1 MIACDYCLRKGHG
14 QEHCPTLDRDRRNM
28 TYEIWGTYN
37 GTIETLEQDLDLD
50 EAQRLF
56 YEYRMAFG
64 NDWTIE
70 VMEINKAWG
79 TAQGV
84 EW

>member
-1 MIACDYCLRKGHG
+1 
-14 QEHCPTLDRDRRNM
+14 M

-50 EAQRLF
+50 EAKRLA
-56 YEYRMAFG
+56 YEYQMAFG

-70 VMEINKAWG
+70 VMSVGYPTFNSVAIVEA
-79 TAQGV
+79 V

>member
-1 MIACDYCLRKGHG
+1 MVD
-14 QEHCPTLDRDRRNM
+14 NM

-37 GTIETLEQDLDLD
+37 GTIETLEQDLDLY
-50 EAQRLF
+50 EAQRLA
-56 YEYRMAFG
+56 YEYMQAFG
-64 NDWTIE
+64 RDWTIE
-70 VMEINKAWG
+70 VMEINKTFG

>member
-1 MIACDYCLRKGHG
+1 
-14 QEHCPTLDRDRRNM
+14 M

-50 EAQRLF
+50 EAKRLA
-56 YEYRMAFG
+56 YEYMEAFG

-70 VMEINKAWG
+70 VMSVGYPTFNSVAIVEA
-79 TAQGV
+79 V

>member
-1 MIACDYCLRKGHG
+1 M
-14 QEHCPTLDRDRRNM
+14 N

-37 GTIETLEQDLDLD
+37 GQIETLEQDLDLD
-50 EAQRLF
+50 EARRLC
-56 YEYRMAFG
+56 YEYMEAFG
-64 NDWTIE
+64 RDWTIE
-70 VMEINKAWG
+70 VMEVNKNWG

>member
-1 MIACDYCLRKGHG
+1 M
-14 QEHCPTLDRDRRNM
+14 N

-50 EAQRLF
+50 EAEHLF
-56 YEYRMAFG
+56 YEYRTAFG

-70 VMEINKAWG
+70 VMEVNKAFG
-79 TAQGV
+79 TEQGV
-84 EW
+84 DGYSND

>member
-1 MIACDYCLRKGHG
+1 
-14 QEHCPTLDRDRRNM
+14 M

-50 EAQRLF
+50 ETRRLC
-56 YEYRMAFG
+56 YEYMQAFG
-64 NDWTIE
+64 RDWTIE
-70 VMEINKAWG
+70 VMEINPTFG
-79 TAQGV
+79 TAQGI

>member
-1 MIACDYCLRKGHG
+1 
-14 QEHCPTLDRDRRNM
+14 M

-37 GTIETLEQDLDLD
+37 GTIETLEQDLDLG

-56 YEYRMAFG
+56 YEYRTAFG
-64 NDWTIE
+64 NNWTIE
-70 VMEINKAWG
+70 VMQINRAFG

>member
-1 MIACDYCLRKGHG
+1 
-14 QEHCPTLDRDRRNM
+14 M

-37 GTIETLEQDLDLD
+37 GTIETLEENLDLD
-50 EAQRLF
+50 EAKYLF
-56 YEYRMAFG
+56 YEYQTAFG

-70 VMEINKAWG
+70 VMEVNKAFG

-84 EW
+84 DGYSND

>member
-1 MIACDYCLRKGHG
+1 
-14 QEHCPTLDRDRRNM
+14 M

-50 EAQRLF
+50 DARRLY
-56 YEYRMAFG
+56 YEYMQAFG
-64 NDWTIE
+64 RDWTIE
-70 VMEINKAWG
+70 VMEINKAFG

>member
-1 MIACDYCLRKGHG
+1 M
-14 QEHCPTLDRDRRNM
+14 NN
-28 TYEIWGTYN
+28 YEIWGTYN

-70 VMEINKAWG
+70 VMEVNKNWG

>member
-1 MIACDYCLRKGHG
+1 M
-14 QEHCPTLDRDRRNM
+14 N

-37 GTIETLEQDLDLD
+37 GTIETLEQDLELD
-50 EAQRLF
+50 EARRLC
-56 YEYRMAFG
+56 YEYMQAFG
-64 NDWTIE
+64 RDWTIE

>member
-1 MIACDYCLRKGHG
+1 
-14 QEHCPTLDRDRRNM
+14 M

-37 GTIETLEQDLDLD
+37 GTIETLEQELELD
-50 EAQRLF
+50 EAQRLA
-56 YEYRMAFG
+56 YEYQTAWTLCYEYMTAFG

-70 VMEINKAWG
+70 VMEINPTFG
-79 TAQGV
+79 TAQGI

>member
-1 MIACDYCLRKGHG
+1 
-14 QEHCPTLDRDRRNM
+14 M

-37 GTIETLEQDLDLD
+37 GTIETLEQDLELS
-50 EAQRLF
+50 EAQRLA
-56 YEYRMAFG
+56 YEYMTAFG
-64 NDWTIE
+64 RDWTIE

>member
-1 MIACDYCLRKGHG
+1 
-14 QEHCPTLDRDRRNM
+14 M

-50 EAQRLF
+50 EAQHLF
-56 YEYRMAFG
+56 YEYRTAFG
-64 NDWTIE
+64 NDWDIE
-70 VMEINKAWG
+70 VMEVDSAWG
-79 TAQGV
+79 TARGA